1 MKLLKGDKNQCQG
14 CKEYFNSI
22 KAFDMHRTGKH
33 GVDRRCMTVDEMTE
47 KGMSLNAS
55 EFWIT
60 EKKSQQLIDQLT
72 KETT

>member
-14 CKEYFNSI
+14 CKEFFNSI

-33 GVDRRCMTVDEMTE
+33 GVDRRCMTVEEMIT

-55 EFWIT
+55 DFWIT
-60 EKKSQQLIDQLT
+60 EKKSKELLDKLN

>member
-14 CKEYFNSI
+14 CKEFFNSI

-33 GVDRRCMTVDEMTE
+33 GVDRRCMIVEEMID

-55 EFWIT
+55 DFWIT
-60 EKKSQQLIDQLT
+60 EKKSKELLDKLN
-72 KETT
+72 KETK

>member
-14 CKEYFNSI
+14 CKEFFNSI

-33 GVDRRCMTVDEMTE
+33 GVDRRCMTVEEMIN

-55 EFWIT
+55 DFWIT
-60 EKKSQQLIDQLT
+60 EKKSKELLDKLN